1 MSKLVVVVP
10 NGRAFCG
17 RAYVVGADGITRAGP
32 FRALATASGRVGQ
45 KHGNPACSVL
55 YPFGHPATGTY
66 VIASSLPPG
75 FVHTK
80 RARRFGRV
88 GGLLLSPTSGDAL
101 RATSNGRKL
110 TAIHGGP
117 RDAKG
122 RLRPTRGGVRLSN
135 THMTKLLAVINDAQ
149 RDGDPVSSIEIIEI
163 DMTQL
168 RKRNRRGGRKVAP
181 RDHARA
187 QKSDAPV
194 GSGVSTMVLLPFV
207 LGGAGKSPVKRR
219 ELLQA
224 AAVAFGAL
232 AIQACDRPSRCSPL
246 ACYPEEDDA
255 GDGGDDGGDA
265 GHRGKGD
272 AGCTTE
278 GYVCDPQGGVG

>member
-10 NGRAFCG
+10 IGRAFCG
-17 RAYVVGADGITRAGP
+17 RAYVVGADGLTRAGP
-32 FRALATASGRVGQ
+32 FRALGTASARVGK

-55 YPFGHPATGTY
+55 YPFGHPAAGTY
-66 VIASSLPPG
+66 VITSSLPPA
-75 FVHTK
+75 FVHTT

-110 TAIHGGP
+110 TAMHGGP

-122 RLRPTRGGVRLSN
+122 RLRPTRGGVRFSN
-135 THMTKLLAVINDAQ
+135 GHMTKLLAVINEAQ
-149 RDGDPVSSIEIIEI
+149 RDGDPVSSVEIVEI

-168 RKRNRRGGRKVAP
+168 RKRDRRGGRKVAP
-181 RDHARA
+181 RKRARR
-187 QKSDAPV
+187 QKSEPAAT
-194 GSGVSTMVLLPFV
+194 GSGASSMLLLPFV
-207 LGGAGKSPVKRR
+207 LGGAGKSAVKRR
-219 ELLQA
+219 EVLQA

-246 ACYPEEDDA
+246 ACFPEDDA
-255 GDGGDDGGDA
+255 GDGGD
-265 GHRGKGD
+265 GD
-272 AGCTTE
+272 AGCTNE

>member
-10 NGRAFCG
+10 IGRSFCG
-17 RAYVVGADGITRAGP
+17 RAYVVGADGVTRAGP
-32 FRALATASGRVGQ
+32 FRALGTASARVGK

-117 RDAKG
+117 RDAKA

-135 THMTKLLAVINDAQ
+135 TQMTKLLAVINDAQ
-149 RDGDPVSSIEIIEI
+149 RDGDPVSSVEIIEI

-168 RKRNRRGGRKVAP
+168 RRRDRRGGRKVAP
-181 RDHARA
+181 RKNARTK
-187 QKSDAPV
+187 KSEPAP
-194 GSGVSTMVLLPFV
+194 GSGVSSMLLLPFV
-207 LGGAGKSPVKRR
+207 LGGAAKSPVKRR
-219 ELLQA
+219 DLLQA

-246 ACYPEEDDA
+246 ACHPYDGDA
-255 GDGGDDGGDA
+255 GDGGDAGDA
-265 GHRGKGD
+265 GSGD
-272 AGCTTE
+272 AGCTPE
-278 GYVCDPQGGVG
+278 GYVCDPHGGVG

>member
-10 NGRAFCG
+10 IGRTFCG
-17 RAYVVGADGITRAGP
+17 RAYIVGADGVTRAGP
-32 FRALATASGRVGQ
+32 FRALGTASARVGK
-45 KHGNPACSVL
+45 KHGNAACSVL

-75 FVHTK
+75 YVHTK
-80 RARRFGRV
+80 RARRFGHV
-88 GGLLLSPTSGDAL
+88 GGLLLTPTSGDAL

-117 RDAKG
+117 RDAQG
-122 RLRPTRGGVRLSN
+122 RLRPTRGGLRLSN
-135 THMTKLLAVINDAQ
+135 THMTKLLGVINDAQ
-149 RDGDPVSSIEIIEI
+149 RDGDPVSSVEIIEI

-168 RKRNRRGGRKVAP
+168 RRNDRRGGRKVAP
-181 RDHARA
+181 PAGGNGL
-187 QKSDAPV
+187 S
-194 GSGVSTMVLLPFV
+194 SMFLLPFV
-207 LGGAGKSPVKRR
+207 LGGAGKSSVKRR
-219 ELLQA
+219 ELLSA

-246 ACYPEEDDA
+246 ACYPYDGDA
-255 GDGGDDGGDA
+255 GDGGEHDGGEHDGGD
-265 GHRGKGD
+265 GGKHHD
-272 AGCTTE
+272 AGCTPE

>member
-10 NGRAFCG
+10 IGRGFCG
-17 RAYVVGADGITRAGP
+17 RAYIVGADGVTRAGP
-32 FRALATASGRVGQ
+32 FRALATASARVGK
-45 KHGNPACSVL
+45 KHGNAACSVL

-75 FVHTK
+75 FVHAK
-80 RARRFGRV
+80 RARRFGHV

-117 RDAKG
+117 RDRNG

-135 THMTKLLAVINDAQ
+135 AHMTKLLAVINDAQ
-149 RDGDPVSSIEIIEI
+149 RDGDPVSSVEIVEI

-168 RKRNRRGGRKVAP
+168 RRRDRRGGRKVAP
-181 RDHARA
+181 RKHARA
-187 QKSDAPV
+187 NESEPAPQ
-194 GSGVSTMVLLPFV
+194 SGVSSMLLLPFV
-207 LGGAGKSPVKRR
+207 LGGAGKSPVQRR
-219 ELLQA
+219 ELLRA

-246 ACYPEEDDA
+246 ACYPYDGDAGDA
-255 GDGGDDGGDA
+255 GDGGDGGDA
-265 GHRGKGD
+265 GD
-272 AGCTTE
+272 AGCTPQ
-278 GYVCDPQGGVG
+278 GYVCEPHGGVG